1 MTRTLCFSIELD
13 RKKLRLADT
22 MESAVLEV
30 LTVPEDYSDGAVQAI
45 AESVFASG
53 AIEGRART
61 GARGGPVRIT
71 WAALVEKGITNG
83 LLEEQDA

>member
-1 MTRTLCFSIELD
+1 MTRTLCFSLD
-13 RKKLRLADT
+13 VDTRKLQPAQA

-30 LTVPEDYSDGAVQAI
+30 LTIPEEYSDFAVRTI
-45 AESVFASG
+45 AETVFASG
-53 AIEGRART
+53 AIESRART

-71 WAALVEKGITNG
+71 WAALVEKGILNG